1 MQGTRGFIQVYQN
14 RKSFFSSFLNVQV
27 HDRRHEEFVPRK
39 PKKRFPGVGQAV
51 HGHVTASE
59 GQHAVGVPSLGPGLT
74 LTLPPNT
81 SSLGSSKKVGV
92 EHFLSRL
99 PKAIVKA
106 GHVIDIRTPVRET
119 LQVGNCCCCVSLC
132 CRWKDLNTLFID
144 TYRHINNLYILF
156 LSSYG
161 ILLNTFT
168 HQGLMSS
175 NRSCSSGNNSSSS
188 KVTFIDTAALQ
199 ATKDR

>member
-1 MQGTRGFIQVYQN
+1 MLSKKT
-14 RKSFFSSFLNVQV
+14 FFSSFLDVQV

-51 HGHVTASE
+51 YGDVAASG
-59 GQHAVGVPSLGPGLT
+59 GQHAFGVPPPGPPLTLTLTPPTSSLGPG
-74 LTLPPNT
+74 
-81 SSLGSSKKVGV
+81 KKVGV

-132 CRWKDLNTLFID
+132 C
-144 TYRHINNLYILF
+144 
-156 LSSYG
+156 
-161 ILLNTFT
+161 
-168 HQGLMSS
+168 
-175 NRSCSSGNNSSSS
+175 C
-188 KVTFIDTAALQ
+188 
-199 ATKDR
+199 